1 MPVSPLFISLSFSH
15 SVTGGGRK
23 LIPGTITFALGC
35 SVLQLAI
42 NEVYLARLAFLTR
55 DTTPATASVSHD
67 DSSLKARLLAYL
79 PVRKIDDKEY
89 AAALKRQLEEC
100 SSTIEELDAESE
112 QLKKNPHEH
121 KV

>member
-1 MPVSPLFISLSFSH
+1 MIV
-15 SVTGGGRK
+15 GGGRK

-42 NEVYLARLAFLTR
+42 NEIYLMRLAFLTR
-55 DTTPATASVSHD
+55 DTSSIPSPIESHD
-67 DSSLKARLLAYL
+67 APSFKSHLLAYL

-89 AAALKRQLEEC
+89 AAALKKQLEEC
-100 SSTIEELDAESE
+100 SSSIEELDAESA
-112 QLKKNPHEH
+112 QLKKNPHSH